1 MSWGYIAGAAI
12 SVVGGM
18 VAKNNGP
25 SAPGVAQYTP
35 VDPQAEQNRAIAG
48 NLANLPNIEELLSK
62 ADRYTQGQALALMEQ
77 AIPGYSRLSQSLM
90 SRAQTQADHPYDVPQ
105 DVQDNLTRI
114 SAERGISRGT
124 RGQTNQYS
132 LLRDLGINE
141 VQFGQDQLKSS
152 LGALTT
158 LTGIAPRVSPTSP
171 LSMFLTPAQA
181 ISTTTNNNTTQ
192 QAITQGGLN
201 ANTAAN
207 NFANQAQWDAIM
219 KAAGI
224 AVSGID
230 WTGRRT
236 GDGSSGGGSGSGSG
250 SGGPTSGGG
259 VSY

>member
-1 MSWGYIAGAAI
+1 MSWGAIAGAAI

-25 SAPGVAQYTP
+25 KAPGAAPYTP
-35 VDPQAEQNRAIAG
+35 VDVQGAQTNAISG
-48 NLANLPNIEELLSK
+48 NANNLSSIEDLLSK
-62 ADRYTQGQALALMEQ
+62 ADKYTQGQALALMEQ
-77 AIPGYSRLSQSLM
+77 AIPGYGKLSQSLTA
-90 SRAQTQADHPYDVPQ
+90 RAQAQADNPYAVPQ

-141 VQFGQDQLKSS
+141 VQFGQDQLKNS

-158 LTGIAPRVSPTSP
+158 LTGIAPRVSPSSP
-171 LSMFLTPAQA
+171 MSMFLTPAQA
-181 ISTTTNNNTTQ
+181 ISTTTNNNTQ
-192 QAITQGGLN
+192 AQAINQGALN
-201 ANTAAN
+201 SGAAAN

-230 WTGRRT
+230 WTGRKT
-236 GDGSSGGGSGSGSG
+236 GDGGSGGGSGSGSG
-250 SGGPTSGGG
+250 SGGPVSGGG
-259 VSY
+259 SPY